1 MEDED
6 RDQIDGL
13 DQDISIDLNV
23 NDFIDTPPL
32 ITKESIQ
39 DPLADANTLG
49 IQLCAAGAAEAAAGA
64 TGVVE
69 VQMLA
74 PKTSSVPA
82 ISLNVTNNPNA
93 VLATN
98 ILQGGQLS
106 KVLANPADN
115 DALVDSLRNE
125 DPTQTVLNNIMVE
138 IAEEAAYLKAWRA
151 TQWAANPGQVDMSE
165 ATHRRIKMLADIVET
180 LMKKE
185 RLIKEKDVGKIDF
198 YGENF
203 KHVLK
208 YFLEVISETFNKV
221 HIPEQYNDIFFA
233 QLAKEFDGFEKK
245 AEKIYYNKQSKK

>member
-1 MEDED
+1 MSDED
-6 RDQIDGL
+6 RDQTDGL

-23 NDFIDTPPL
+23 ADFIDTPPL
-32 ITKESIQ
+32 FKESIP
-39 DPLADANTLG
+39 DPMADANTLG
-49 IQLCAAGAAEAAAGA
+49 IQLCAAGAAEALGV
-64 TGVVE
+64 TGVQISV
-69 VQMLA
+69 
-74 PKTSSVPA
+74 PKTASVPA

-93 VLATN
+93 VLAKN
-98 ILQGGQLS
+98 IQQGGQLS
-106 KVLANPADN
+106 QVLANPADN

-125 DPTQTVLNNIMVE
+125 DPTQTVFNNIMVE
-138 IAEEAAYLKAWRA
+138 IAEEAAYLKAWRS

-165 ATHRRIKMLADIVET
+165 ATHRRIKMLSDIVET